1 MGNDRVAAVDDL
13 CVVTSL
19 VEHTEIQSEN
29 VCEEDCASHTA
40 FIRLMTIM
48 WSLSISS
55 SFSFFNR
62 YLINW

>member
-29 VCEEDCASHTA
+29 ICEEDCASHTA
-40 FIRLMTIM
+40 FIRADDHHVVTVDLK
-48 WSLSISS
+48 L
-55 SFSFFNR
+55 
-62 YLINW
+62 LLVL